1 MEAMDNTTSRPPVPS
16 IAHHGGPKTS
26 CTVYVIAPSSIGKRS
41 SLEAYRRIVR
51 DRLPTMRT
59 HITDSMFKEGADP
72 FYANTDRFRAD
83 DLANA
88 LTGDSAVVWCAL
100 GGQGA
105 TRLIPYLEALP
116 EVRKRRIREARKVF
130 IGYVVKTSV
139 LYAVNMIIVRFLDI
153 QNVENLKY

>member
-1 MEAMDNTTSRPPVPS
+1 MEANDSATSKPAVPS
-16 IAHHGGPKTS
+16 ITHHGGPKTS
-26 CTVYVIAPSSIGKRS
+26 CIVDVIAPSSMGKQS
-41 SLEAYRRIVR
+41 NLEAYRTIVR

-59 HITDSMFKEGADP
+59 HITDSIFEEGADP
-72 FYANTDRFRAD
+72 FYANTDQFRAD

-88 LTGDSAVVWCAL
+88 LTDDSAVVWCAL

-139 LYAVNMIIVRFLDI
+139 LYCSHNNSSLFGF
-153 QNVENLKY
+153 